1 MHREGFSIS
10 QEHQNRYQSTV
21 APDATTTSP
30 QLSTSNSKKSANSA
44 LEVNSGTAPK
54 SDKRWRISGFFIA
67 SCMASFSRCVI
78 DSGVPLGA
86 MIPNQEDTSKVSK
99 PDSCMVG
106 KSGAES
112 VRLLVVTAKAR
123 NLLPVTWG
131 QAEGILSKA
140 YSTWPPI
147 SSVYA
152 GALPL

>member
-1 MHREGFSIS
+1 MHREGSSIS

-21 APDATTTSP
+21 APEATTTSH
-30 QLSTSNSKKSANSA
+30 QSSTSNSSNSANSA
-44 LEVNSGTAPK
+44 LEVNSGTAAR
-54 SDKRWRISGFFIA
+54 SDNRWRISGFCIA

-86 MIPNQEDTSKVSK
+86 MILNEEDTSKVSK

-112 VRLLVVTAKAR
+112 VRSLVVTAKAR
-123 NLLPVTWG
+123 NLSPVTWG

-140 YSTWPPI
+140 
-147 SSVYA
+147 
-152 GALPL
+152 